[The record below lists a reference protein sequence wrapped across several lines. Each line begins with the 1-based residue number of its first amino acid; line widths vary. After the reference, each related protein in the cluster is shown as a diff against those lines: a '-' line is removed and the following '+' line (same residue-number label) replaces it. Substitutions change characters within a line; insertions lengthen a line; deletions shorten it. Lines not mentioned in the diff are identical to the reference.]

1 MMNQQAGANNGA
13 PAAAILAAGIGCLV
27 LGLMTI
33 LCENIT
39 AFGNFFNFIN
49 PVGNLTGKTWMAIL
63 AWLVSWAILGNKWRD
78 QEVDFGKIYKVTL
91 ILVALGILATFPPI
105 FDLF

>member
-1 MMNQQAGANNGA
+1 MMNQQAIKNGS
-13 PAAAILAAGIGCLV
+13 PVAAMLAAGIGCFV

-49 PVGNLTGKTWMAIL
+49 PVGNLTGKTWVAIL
-63 AWLVSWAILGNKWRD
+63 AWIISWGILCNKWRD
-78 QEVDFGKIYKVTL
+78 QEVDFKKIYKVTL
-91 ILVALGILATFPPI
+91 VLVALGLLATFPLI